1 MLHLSTRKRDL
12 LKVWAA
18 LFLLLFVA
26 MAANPDA
33 MAESEGI
40 EHRSRLTLF
49 GGVTQ
54 DGSDTGASF
63 GLEYEY
69 RIRQLWG
76 IGGLAE
82 YAGGDFDSWVI
93 GVPVFIHPYAGWF
106 VTLVPGVEFED
117 SESSFLFRAGM
128 GYDFDLW
135 PRWSLSPE
143 INADFVEGGDTKLV
157 YGLSLSYA
165 F

>member
-1 MLHLSTRKRDL
+1 MGGT
-12 LKVWAA
+12 V
-18 LFLLLFVA
+18 FVVIRR
-26 MAANPDA
+26 MAINLDA

-40 EHRSRLTLF
+40 EHRNRLTLF

-93 GVPVFIHPYAGWF
+93 GVPVFIHPYAG
-106 VTLVPGVEFED
+106 
-117 SESSFLFRAGM
+117 
-128 GYDFDLW
+128 
-135 PRWSLSPE
+135 
-143 INADFVEGGDTKLV
+143 
-157 YGLSLSYA
+157 
-165 F
+165 